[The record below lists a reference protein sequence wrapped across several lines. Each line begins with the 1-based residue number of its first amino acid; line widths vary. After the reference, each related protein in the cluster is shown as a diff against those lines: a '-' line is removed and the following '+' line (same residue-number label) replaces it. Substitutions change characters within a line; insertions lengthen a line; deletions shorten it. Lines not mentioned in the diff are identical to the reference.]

1 MQLKFKNKKIT
12 GILSVLPSHEIH
24 YLNEI
29 DNYNFS
35 EKQSVKLGKIMG
47 YETQRIVDEFTTV
60 SDLCV
65 FGLNYLF
72 DNKLLD
78 KNSIGA
84 VVLCTQSPDYF
95 LPATSNVISGRLGLS
110 QDVISMDINQGCAGY
125 EVGLMQAFMLL
136 DTGSIDKV
144 VLLNADILSRKISV
158 KDRNSRPLVG
168 DGAAITIIE
177 NSSNNEDIN
186 MFIKM
191 DGTNAT
197 SLHIPAGGFRM
208 PSSNETAQLL
218 EDESGNFRALDHLVM
233 KGDEVFNFVQTKV
246 PEMIT
251 EMFDKLKIDKSYFD
265 YYLFHQPNKF
275 MLEKLAEKMDIPYE
289 KMPNNISGKYGNGSS
304 TTVPLNVC
312 ENVGEKALSNSY
324 KVCFGGFGVGLTW
337 SIIQWKLENLD
348 FCKIINYERI
358 H

>member
-1 MQLKFKNKKIT
+1 MHLKFRNKKIT
-12 GILSVLPSHEIH
+12 GILSVLPRNEIH

-29 DNYNFS
+29 GNYNFS

-47 YETQRIVDEFTTV
+47 FGTQRIVDDKTSV

-65 FGLNYLF
+65 FGIKHLI
-72 DNKLLD
+72 DNQLLD

-95 LPATSNVISGRLGLS
+95 LPATSNVISGRLALS
-110 QDVISMDINQGCAGY
+110 QDVISMDINQGCAGF

-136 DTGSIDKV
+136 NTGSIDKV
-144 VLLNADILSRKISV
+144 ILLNADVLSKKISV

-168 DGAAITIIE
+168 DGATITIIE
-177 NSSNNEDIN
+177 NSADAEEID

-191 DGTNAT
+191 DGTSAL
-197 SLHIPAGGFRM
+197 SLQIPAGGFRL
-208 PSSNETAQLL
+208 PSTKETAELK

-246 PEMIT
+246 PEMIQ
-251 EMFDKLKIDKSYFD
+251 EMFDTLKIDKSYFD

-275 MLEKLAEKMDIPYE
+275 MLEKLAEKMHIPYE
-289 KMPNNISGKYGNGSS
+289 KMPNNISQKYGNGSS

-312 ENVGEKALSNSY
+312 ENLGEKTLSNSY
-324 KVCFGGFGVGLTW
+324 NICFGGFGVGLTW
-337 SIIQWKLENLD
+337 SIIKWKLEKLD
-348 FCKIINYERI
+348 FCKIINY
-358 H
+358 